1 MLECAAKYS
10 RIMSKS
16 VAPVVCCW
24 FPAASPY
31 IHSPSRCCGYRFRN
45 SSHAAFVVAI
55 SSFGRSQLCRW
66 VPGPQWDKVEVVHC
80 GLEADFFVP
89 ADAIEPAPVPRLVCV
104 GRLCEQKGQLL
115 LVGAAAALAREGVVV
130 LPARLLLDVVRSLPA
145 PAVSLEL
152 RAAEQDVE
160 LVSGNATFHIRTLRT
175 EDFPPFP
182 EADPDTAVTLPA
194 EVFVSTALKVA
205 GSASRDET
213 RPVLTGILVSAADH
227 ELRMVATDSYR
238 LSVKETKLEAALP
251 TAFEVNVPAR
261 ALQELARVATH
272 AKDEEVRVSVRQN
285 QVLFEVGR
293 VILSS
298 RLIDGQFPNYR
309 QLLPE
314 EFEHELRVPG
324 AELSDVVRRIS
335 LLAQKNAPLRLAFQP
350 GELTVSAQTP
360 DVGEALE
367 SLPVAFQGEPLEIG
381 FNPEFLRAGLEAIED
396 GDVLL
401 KLISPLRPGLIEAA
415 DESGFLYLIMPIRLN
430 V

>member
-1 MLECAAKYS
+1 MKISLERDVLLAQLQTVS
-10 RIMSKS
+10 R
-16 VAPVVCCW
+16 VASTRSAIQALSGVQLL
-24 FPAASPY
+24 AS
-31 IHSPSRCCGYRFRN
+31 SPN
-45 SSHAAFVVAI
+45 SELRATDMDV
-55 SSFGRSQLCRW
+55 GLR
-66 VPGPQWDKVEVVHC
+66 VP
-80 GLEADFFVP
+80 LEATVERD
-89 ADAIEPAPVPRLVCV
+89 
-104 GRLCEQKGQLL
+104 
-115 LVGAAAALAREGVVV
+115 GVVV

-145 PAVSLEL
+145 AQTSLEL

-160 LVSGNATFHIRTLRT
+160 LISGNAIFHIRTLRT

-182 EADPDTAVTLPA
+182 EPDADSAVELPA
-194 EVFVSTALKVA
+194 EAFISTALKVA

-213 RPVLTGILVSAADH
+213 RPVLTGILVSASER

-238 LSVKETKLEAALP
+238 LSVKQTTLETPLAS
-251 TAFEVNVPAR
+251 AFEVNVPAR
-261 ALQELARVATH
+261 ALQELARLVTH
-272 AKDEEVRVSVRQN
+272 AADDQLSVSVRQN
-285 QVLFEVGR
+285 QVLFTLGR

-314 EFEHELRVPG
+314 TFEHELRLDG
-324 AELSDVVRRIS
+324 SELTEVVRRIS
-335 LLAQKNAPLRLAFQP
+335 LLAQKNAPLRLAFTS

-367 SLPVAFQGEPLEIG
+367 SLPVAFAGEALEIG
-381 FNPEFLRAGLEAIED
+381 FNPEFLRAGLEAIEQ

-415 DESGFLYLIMPIRLN
+415 DESRFQYLIMPIRLN